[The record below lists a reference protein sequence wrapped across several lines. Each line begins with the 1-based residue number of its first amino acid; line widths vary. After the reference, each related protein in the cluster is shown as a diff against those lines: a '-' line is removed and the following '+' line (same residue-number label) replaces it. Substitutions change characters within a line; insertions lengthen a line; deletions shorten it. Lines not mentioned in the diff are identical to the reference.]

1 MRAVTRVLVAA
12 VATAMVA
19 VGAVSAPAQA
29 ADSIVIWVD
38 PGHGQAIKELLP
50 DGYEGTPIEIVEKG
64 ADVMRADL
72 AGIGRRQ
79 APDVI
84 WGDLA
89 WTGELTNAGLLAPV
103 TIKKKV
109 RKQFRQNVLT
119 GSVVSGEQM
128 GLPVQISNLAL
139 ITNTK
144 LVPTQ
149 PRTFADLS
157 ALALKLTK
165 KRKKVT
171 VPFALAQG
179 EGTSPW
185 TTYPLF
191 SGLGGYLFGRSSDG
205 SLNLGDVGLASKALR
220 ANAGQIDGWNSS
232 GLISS
237 KLTAEEAK
245 NAFANG
251 QSPFWLAGPEN
262 LQDLLDLTFSY
273 RIGALPPMK
282 AGIKPAPLL
291 TVQGFMI
298 TKYADKHGVLD
309 QTTDLVGTYF
319 AREKAQQKLA
329 AVSGLFPANTK
340 AADDVTT
347 GGGRVRAIGNAG
359 ANGVTMPNAPQ
370 AAVLWGPYAQAWTDS
385 TKGKNAI
392 PAKKAFR
399 AAQRSAKAA
408 LKSGDVPTG

>member
-1 MRAVTRVLVAA
+1 
-12 VATAMVA
+12 MVA
-19 VGAVSAPAQA
+19 IGVVAAPAQA

-38 PGHGQAIKELLP
+38 PGHAQAIRELLP
-50 DGYEGTPIEIVEKG
+50 DGYNGTPLEIVEKG
-64 ADVMRADL
+64 ADVMRSELSAV
-72 AGIGRRQ
+72 GRRQ

-89 WTGELTNAGLLAPV
+89 WTGELASANLLAPV
-103 TIKKKV
+103 PISKKL
-109 RKQFRQNVLT
+109 RKQFRPNVLT
-119 GSVVSGEQM
+119 GSVVQGEQF

-157 ALALKLTK
+157 DLALKLTK

-171 VPFALAQG
+171 VPFALPQG

-185 TTYPLF
+185 STYPLF

-205 SLNLGDVGLASKALR
+205 SLNLGDVGLSNKTFR
-220 ANAGQIDGWNSS
+220 ANAGQIDSWNAD

-251 QSPFWLAGPEN
+251 ESPFWLAGPEN
-262 LQDLLDLTFSY
+262 LQDMLSLTFSY
-273 RIGALPPMK
+273 RIGAIPPMK
-282 AGIKPAPLL
+282 AGIKPTPLL
-291 TVQGFMI
+291 TVQGFMM
-298 TKYADKHGVLD
+298 TRYADKHGVLE
-309 QTTDLVGTYF
+309 QTSSLVGQYF

-370 AAVLWGPYAQAWTDS
+370 AAVLWAPYAQAWTDS
-385 TKGKNAI
+385 TKGPKST

-399 AAQRSAKAA
+399 AAQRTAVAA

>member
-1 MRAVTRVLVAA
+1 MRSVTRVLVAA
-12 VATAMVA
+12 VALAMVA
-19 VGAVSAPAQA
+19 VGAVGAPAQA

-50 DGYEGTPIEIVEKG
+50 DGYKGTPVEIVEKG
-64 ADVMRADL
+64 ADVLRADL
-72 AGIGRRQ
+72 AGAGRRE

-89 WTGELTNAGLLAPV
+89 WTGELAGAGLLAPV
-103 TIKKKV
+103 TLKKKT
-109 RKQFRQNVLT
+109 RTLFRDNVLT
-119 GSVVSGEQM
+119 GSVVQGEQY

-149 PRTFADLS
+149 PRTFAELS
-157 ALALKLTK
+157 ALALKLAK
-165 KRKKVT
+165 KRKNVT

-185 TTYPLF
+185 TTYPMF
-191 SGLGGYLFGRSSDG
+191 SGLGGYLFARSSDG
-205 SLNLGDVGLASKALR
+205 SLNLGDVGLASKELR
-220 ANAGQIDGWNSS
+220 ANAGQIDDWNAS

-237 KLTAEEAK
+237 KMTAEEAR
-245 NAFANG
+245 NAFATG

-282 AGIKPAPLL
+282 AGIKPVPLL

-298 TKYADKHGVLD
+298 TSFADKHGVLD
-309 QTTDLVGTYF
+309 MASELVGTYF

-359 ANGVTMPNAPQ
+359 VNGVTMPNAPQ
-370 AAVLWGPYAQAWTDS
+370 AAVLWGPYAEAWTAS
-385 TKGKNAI
+385 TKGKNAT

-399 AAQRSAKAA
+399 AAQKTAMAG

>member
-1 MRAVTRVLVAA
+1 MRIATRVL
-12 VATAMVA
+12 ATVVSASLLA

-50 DGYEGTPIEIVEKG
+50 DGYKGTPIEIVEKEV
-64 ADVMRADL
+64 DVLRADL
-72 AGIGRRQ
+72 AGVGRKQ

-89 WTGELTNAGLLAPV
+89 WTGELAGAGLLAPV
-103 TIKKKV
+103 TLKKKT
-109 RKQFRQNVLT
+109 RKLFRPNVLT
-119 GSVVSGEQM
+119 GSVVQGEQF

-165 KRKKVT
+165 KRKNVT

-185 TTYPLF
+185 STYPLF
-191 SGLGGYLFGRSSDG
+191 SGLGGYLFARSSDG
-205 SLNLGDVGLASKALR
+205 SLNLSDIGLASKALR
-220 ANAGQIDGWNSS
+220 ANAGQIDAWNAS

-245 NAFANG
+245 TAFANG
-251 QSPFWLAGPEN
+251 RSPFWLAGPEN

-282 AGIKPAPLL
+282 AGIKPVPLL

-298 TKYADKHGVLD
+298 TSYADKHGVLD
-309 QTTDLVGTYF
+309 KTSELVGTYF

-370 AAVLWGPYAQAWTDS
+370 AGVLWAPYAQAWTDS
-385 TKGKNAI
+385 TKGKNAT

-399 AAQRSAKAA
+399 AAQRTAKAA

>member
-1 MRAVTRVLVAA
+1 MRAVTRGLVGT
-12 VATAMVA
+12 VAMAMVA
-19 VGAVSAPAQA
+19 VGAVTAPAQA

-38 PGHGQAIKELLP
+38 PGHGQAIRELLP
-50 DGYEGTPIEIVEKG
+50 DGYKGTPIEIVDKG

-72 AGIGRRQ
+72 AGAGRRQ
-79 APDVI
+79 APDII

-89 WTGELTNAGLLAPV
+89 WTGELASAGLLAPV
-103 TIKKKV
+103 SIGKKL
-109 RKQFRQNVLT
+109 RKQFRSNVLT

-165 KRKKVT
+165 NRKKVT
-171 VPFALAQG
+171 VPFALPQG

-205 SLNLGDVGLASKALR
+205 SINLGDVGLASKAMR
-220 ANAGQIDGWNSS
+220 ANSGQIDTWNSS

-251 QSPFWLAGPEN
+251 QSPFWMAGPEQ

-282 AGIKPAPLL
+282 AGLKPVPLL

-298 TKYADKHGVLD
+298 TKYAEPHGMLEKVS
-309 QTTDLVGTYF
+309 DLVGTYF

-329 AVSGLFPANTK
+329 GVAGLYPANTK

-359 ANGVTMPNAPQ
+359 VNGVTMPNAPQ
-370 AAVLWGPYAQAWTDS
+370 AGVMWAPYAQAWTDS
-385 TKGKNAI
+385 TKGAKAT

-399 AAQRSAKAA
+399 AAQRTVKAA
-408 LKSGDVPTG
+408 LKGGDVPTG